1 MNLNVESVYNYRR
14 VYKEMSTGTSLD
26 IPFEQQESVQY
37 CIHFQGLQTECEYVN
52 ALAYVDVVV
61 FDL

>member
-1 MNLNVESVYNYRR
+1 MNPNVESVYNYRR

-26 IPFEQQESVQY
+26 IPFEQQKPVQY
-37 CIHFQGLQTECEYVN
+37 CIHFQGLGSECDVN

-61 FDL
+61 FDR